1 MDRFETDL
9 EKVSADHQEAV
20 ENLESLTKEAQNL
33 QEISSDK
40 QRRVLN
46 IKNSDARGES
56 STQTYRFKFDTRM
69 VCQKCVLIISCRCG

>member
-69 VCQKCVLIISCRCG
+69 VCQKCVLIISRRCG